1 MFVEL
6 ALSSLVL
13 GSPAIDESGNNLCPS
28 VGIGVSVVLVQSGN
42 GSCAVSINVGLEVGD
57 PSHVVA
63 AVGQVVV
70 RLSQEGV
77 GDDADS
83 VLGFLCN
90 AYYDQNCNSDSEET
104 KQAFEELYEA
114 MNGKT
119 LREKDEVI
127 YAVCRLCRSHQQ
139 TGFVDG
145 INLGLRLSQELKN

>member
-1 MFVEL
+1 MVAEPTETYWTIL
-6 ALSSLVL
+6 RAKL
-13 GSPAIDESGNNLCPS
+13 DEMESKF
-28 VGIGVSVVLVQSGN
+28 
-42 GSCAVSINVGLEVGD
+42 
-57 PSHVVA
+57 
-63 AVGQVVV
+63 
-70 RLSQEGV
+70 
-77 GDDADS
+77 GDDADN
-83 VLGFLCN
+83 VLSFLCN

-145 INLGLRLSQELKN
+145 VNIGLRLSQELNN

>member
-1 MFVEL
+1 MTCLTEFVQTL
-6 ALSSLVL
+6 QTKLSNTS
-13 GSPAIDESGNNLCPS
+13 SNF
-28 VGIGVSVVLVQSGN
+28 
-42 GSCAVSINVGLEVGD
+42 
-57 PSHVVA
+57 
-63 AVGQVVV
+63 
-70 RLSQEGV
+70 

-127 YAVCRLCRSHQQ
+127 YAVCHLCRSHQQ

-145 INLGLRLSQELKN
+145 VKLGLYLSQELNN

>member
-1 MFVEL
+1 MKSLNEFVQSL
-6 ALSSLVL
+6 QTKLSSV
-13 GSPAIDESGNNLCPS
+13 SPNF
-28 VGIGVSVVLVQSGN
+28 
-42 GSCAVSINVGLEVGD
+42 
-57 PSHVVA
+57 
-63 AVGQVVV
+63 
-70 RLSQEGV
+70 

-90 AYYDQNCNSDSEET
+90 AYYDQNCSSDSEET

-127 YAVCRLCRSHQQ
+127 YAVCRLCRNHQQ

-145 INLGLRLSQELKN
+145 IKLGILLSQELNN